1 MTYIKV
7 EFLNYCVGL
16 FRGVPLD
23 YFVHEQPVYGVS
35 ADPVNESVFC
45 SACDDGRI
53 LIFDIRE
60 SGNGNSCVAQVL
72 IFCLQ
77 TLKA

>member
-1 MTYIKV
+1 MQVEVILKV
-7 EFLNYCVGL
+7 VFSQPLSRVVLL

-60 SGNGNSCVAQVL
+60 SGNGNSCVAQV
-72 IFCLQ
+72 
-77 TLKA
+77 